1 MESVVE
7 LLMARDKLIKG
18 EEFEDLEKFKR
29 LVQVSSHDI
38 NKMSFD

>member
-1 MESVVE
+1 MESGIE

-29 LVQVSSHDI
+29 LVQVSSHDLS
-38 NKMSFD
+38 KMNFD